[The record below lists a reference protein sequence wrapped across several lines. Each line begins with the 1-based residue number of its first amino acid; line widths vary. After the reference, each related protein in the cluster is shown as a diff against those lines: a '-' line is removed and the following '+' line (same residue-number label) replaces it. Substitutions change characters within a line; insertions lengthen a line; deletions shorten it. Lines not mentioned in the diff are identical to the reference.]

1 MAITGQQVLDQALVL
16 LDEVL
21 ETGDI
26 TSENPEYFRTKAKNI
41 LTGLQTELI
50 PVNET
55 PKVIDDLEADLLVSD
70 RTALLILPYG
80 LAAHLLLSEDQ
91 PDIASF
97 YNNRYEELKRKM
109 LSSIVPIIDVYYGGA
124 E

>member
-1 MAITGQQVLDQALVL
+1 MAVTGQQVLDQSLVL

-21 ETGDI
+21 ETGNI
-26 TSENPEYFRTKAKNI
+26 TAENPEYFRTKAKNI
-41 LTGLQTELI
+41 LTMLQTELLPI
-50 PVNET
+50 SQTPV
-55 PKVIDDLEADLLVSD
+55 VITDLNQNLLVSD
-70 RTALLILPYG
+70 RTALAVLPYG

-97 YNNRYEELKRKM
+97 YNSRYDEMKRIIPTA
-109 LSSIVPIIDVYYGGA
+109 IVPITDVYGGA

>member
-1 MAITGQQVLDQALVL
+1 MAVTGQQVLDQSLVL

-21 ETGDI
+21 ETGNI
-26 TSENPEYFRTKAKNI
+26 TAENPEYFRTKAKNI
-41 LTGLQTELI
+41 LTMLQTELLPI
-50 PVNET
+50 SQTPV
-55 PKVIDDLEADLLVSD
+55 VITDLNQN
-70 RTALLILPYG
+70 LLITDRIALTVLPCG

-97 YNNRYEELKRKM
+97 YNSRYDEMKRKIPTA
-109 LSSIVPIIDVYYGGA
+109 IVPITDVYGGA